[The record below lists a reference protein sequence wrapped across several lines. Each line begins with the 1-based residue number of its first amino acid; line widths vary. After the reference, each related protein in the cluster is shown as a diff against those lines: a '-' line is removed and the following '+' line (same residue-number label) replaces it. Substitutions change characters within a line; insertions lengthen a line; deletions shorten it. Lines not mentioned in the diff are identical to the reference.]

1 MLKGHVNLLEE
12 LPKMVN
18 RSSAIQ
24 RNVWYPH
31 TEHLMIL
38 LGIAILKAIFILKQ
52 KYQKV
57 NI

>member
-1 MLKGHVNLLEE
+1 MLKGDVNLLKE

-31 TEHLMIL
+31 IEHSVIL
-38 LGIAILKAIFILKQ
+38 LGIAIFKAIFILKQ
-52 KYQKV
+52 KYQEV
-57 NI
+57 NL